1 MTIYNIVEAI
11 WVFSAGLIILVM
23 LHSKEMELE
32 RLEDRLSCLAAPR
45 VQNQLEPSHLGAHGD
60 ISGLDCGFERKLAK

>member
-11 WVFSAGLIILVM
+11 WVFPPGLIILVM
-23 LHSKEMELE
+23 LHSPKEMELE

-45 VQNQLEPSHLGAHGD
+45 VQNQL
-60 ISGLDCGFERKLAK
+60 